1 MHVAH
6 AVNVFAQHV
15 EGFAAAHVA
24 VARIEQQ
31 ADFRPGAAHQL
42 VDVLRGF
49 DVRAH
54 VVVVRQSHALG
65 QGKTR

>member
-1 MHVAH
+1 
-6 AVNVFAQHV
+6 
-15 EGFAAAHVA
+15 

-31 ADFRPGAAHQL
+31 ADFGAGAAHQL

-54 VVVVRQSHALG
+54 VMVVSQAHA
-65 QGKTR
+65 QDR